1 MNDLQPGTCW
11 RHCFSANVR
20 QPNPRRFKRGQSQTI
35 ESTRSSH
42 FQLQSQARISV
53 QNSVD
58 GARRRLTRPTCQNLF
73 TGFVDRHGDTLAT
86 ILAASGQTA
95 EKHLD
100 NLYFVEA
107 NTLPQC
113 SGNQTRMAFTT
124 PGRRVIYLC
133 GARFVPYF
141 ARNNTG
147 AEILIIH
154 ELLHSLGLGENP
166 PTSADITDRVIA
178 RCGDNARG
186 ETRKDGRQ

>member
-1 MNDLQPGTCW
+1 MSDLQP
-11 RHCFSANVR
+11 RISS
-20 QPNPRRFKRGQSQTI
+20 RRLLLGECPCSPDRAPASSVASRSQTT
-35 ESTRSSH
+35 ESTSSSH
-42 FQLQSQARISV
+42 FRLRRQARISV
-53 QNSVD
+53 QSAVD
-58 GARRRLTRPTCQNLF
+58 GARRRLTRPSCQNLF
-73 TGFVDRHGDTLAT
+73 TDFVDRHGDTLAT

-113 SGNQTRMAFTT
+113 SGNRMAFTT
-124 PGRRVIYLC
+124 PGRRVIYIC

-178 RCGDNARG
+178 RCGDSR
-186 ETRKDGRQ
+186 